1 MHFSGNFQRQY
12 SLRHRLLTGVI
23 TCALAFPAPL
33 VMAADADPFQ
43 TQLQEFLAADP
54 GHFNNHMWELI
65 QANPQAKDHIF
76 ATAVRLSLQKQVAA
90 DPSRRAEL
98 LAKFQQMYPELAPD
112 LAVAVMPQPEAPVQ
126 LARQEKTTFVQSADT
141 TPRSVVRMANDPDH
155 YYGKGSSWWSR
166 NWIWVALGAG
176 AAGGG
181 AAAAIAMSSSSSSS
195 GDSNAPTDRFA
206 TPPITGEGPEMLLN
220 HGVTQIHAD
229 VANARGFTG
238 QGITVAVVDT
248 GLNTKHPDIK
258 FNIADGGY
266 DFVNGTA
273 NVTDLDETEDH
284 GTHVAGIIAAGKNG
298 FGIRGVAY
306 DAKILPL
313 AAIDP
318 RSSQSAV
325 LDAFNRA
332 IDQHAN
338 VLNGS
343 FGPVDSLTR
352 GTFVTTGAQLVFDSW
367 IREADALVRGASQ
380 GMVSVFAAGN
390 SYDATSSADDPAN
403 VMNSNPTGFGFLP
416 YISPAHQGNLLNPSG
431 SGFNAARA
439 RAFPA
444 YREIDEH
451 TGVTTIMLQ
460 DYSVLL
466 GHLIAVVALNPNNTI
481 ADFSNRC
488 GVAAA
493 WCVGAP
499 GVGIVSTIT
508 GNEYADYQGTS
519 MAAPHVAG
527 ALAVLMSQHPEL
539 TSEQVVNLL
548 LNTADDLG
556 ATGVDPI
563 FGHGI
568 INLDTATAAQG
579 PFSLALGGTMNGP
592 SALLTNT
599 TLTSS
604 TAFGTSAFRALQ
616 NTQIG
621 VLDAYTRNYSV
632 TLGDHIKLIPTSLD
646 SMTAMRRFGQ
656 NEYRPEIALDTK
668 TTASFT
674 MKASDVKER
683 ADGKANTFD
692 SFSLTRQVND
702 IVAVNVSHRDPRSSG
717 LFYQESD
724 RDLLSSQVAA
734 SGNGNP
740 YLDFVMDGYAN
751 NVTLD
756 TPFGGKFR
764 ALTAMGAPDN
774 DHGQRNMLAQGEI
787 GFGTAQTGVSF
798 TSGALIEQDRV
809 LGLHGEGAFA
819 LGDGTS
825 TMFAGVNGV
834 WQVSQKTALQASLYG
849 GFTRASGR
857 TDSLIQGVDN
867 ITTSSWRV
875 GVTQSDVF
883 RDEDSFHVNIAQPM
897 RAESGALNVN
907 LPQYRLQDG
916 TIIGQNVSFNLAPTG
931 REIDL
936 EAGYR
941 LALSPVT
948 KLDLAAM
955 YRRDPGHVANTDE
968 ALGLARV
975 NHSF

>member
-1 MHFSGNFQRQY
+1 MQFSGNFQRQY

-23 TCALAFPAPL
+23 TCALTFPAPL
-33 VMAADADPFQ
+33 LMAADADPFQ
-43 TQLQEFLAADP
+43 TQLQEFLATDP

-126 LARQEKTTFVQSADT
+126 LARQEKTTFVQSTDT
-141 TPRSVVRMANDPDH
+141 TPRSVVRMAKDPDH

-181 AAAAIAMSSSSSSS
+181 AAAAIAMSSSSSS
-195 GDSNAPTDRFA
+195 DSSAPIDPYA
-206 TPPITGEGPEMLLN
+206 TPPITGEVPEYALN
-220 HGVTQIHAD
+220 HGLAQINAAA
-229 VANARGFTG
+229 ANDAGFTG
-238 QGITVAVVDT
+238 AGVLVAVVDT
-248 GLNTKHPDIK
+248 GLNIRHPDLK
-258 FNIADGGY
+258 DNVAAGGY
-266 DFVNGTA
+266 DFVNNTA
-273 NVTDLDETEDH
+273 TVTDLDGIEAH
-284 GTHVAGIIAAGKNG
+284 GTHVAGTIAAERNG
-298 FGIRGVAY
+298 FGMRGVAY
-306 DAKILPL
+306 DAKILPI

-318 RSSQSAV
+318 RAPSNAV
-325 LDAFNRA
+325 NDAFNYA
-332 IDQHAN
+332 SNHGAKI
-338 VLNGS
+338 LNGS
-343 FGPVDSLTR
+343 FGPSDALTKGVYVDA
-352 GTFVTTGAQLVFDSW
+352 GAQLWSDKRITESDSVL
-367 IREADALVRGASQ
+367 RAANN
-380 GMVSVFAAGN
+380 GMIFVFAAGN
-390 SYDATSSADDPAN
+390 SYDASKSVNDPEN
-403 VMNSNPTGFGFLP
+403 VMNANPAGFGFLP
-416 YISPAHQGNLLNPSG
+416 YITPAHQNIALNPAA
-431 SGFNAARA
+431 SGFNPAAA
-439 RAFPA
+439 PS
-444 YREIDEH
+444 YREWDPV
-451 TGVTTIMLQ
+451 TGQLTTLLQ
-460 DYSVLL
+460 DYSGLI
-466 GHLIAVVALNPNNTI
+466 GHLIAVVALKADNTI

-499 GVGIVSTIT
+499 GVGIVSTII

-519 MAAPHVAG
+519 MAAPHVSG

-539 TSEQVVNLL
+539 TPEQIVNLL
-548 LNTADDLG
+548 LNTSTDLG
-556 ATGVDPI
+556 VLGVDPI
-563 FGHGI
+563 YGHGL
-568 INLDTATAAQG
+568 INLAAATAAQG
-579 PFSLALGGTMNGP
+579 PFSLALGGTMTGP
-592 SALLTNT
+592 TALLTNS

-604 TAFGTSAFRALQ
+604 TAFGTSAFQALQ
-616 NTQIG
+616 GTQIG
-621 VLDAYTRNYSV
+621 VLDAYTRNFTV
-632 TLGDHIKLIPTSLD
+632 TLGSQIKLVPVTLD
-646 SMTAMRRFGQ
+646 SMTTLRSFGISRNQ
-656 NEYRPEIALDTK
+656 QLALDEK
-668 TTASFT
+668 TVASFS

-683 ADGKANTFD
+683 GDGKGGSTFD
-692 SFSLTRQVND
+692 TFSLTRQVND
-702 IVAVNVSHRDPRSSG
+702 VVALNVSHRDPRSSG
-717 LFYQESD
+717 LFYQEAD

-798 TSGALIEQDRV
+798 TSGALIEQDRI
-809 LGLHGEGAFA
+809 LGLHGDGAFA

-825 TMFAGVNGV
+825 TLFAGMNGV
-834 WQVSQKTALQASLYG
+834 WQVGEKTALQASLYG

-857 TDSLIQGVDN
+857 TDSLIQGVDS

-875 GVTQSDVF
+875 GVTQKDVF
-883 RDEDSFHVNIAQPM
+883 RDEDSVHFNIAQPM

-907 LPQYRLQDG
+907 LPQYRLRDG

-968 ALGLARV
+968 AIGLARV

>member
-1 MHFSGNFQRQY
+1 MHISGNFQRQY

-33 VMAADADPFQ
+33 VIAADADPFQ

-54 GHFNNHMWELI
+54 GHFNNHMWDMI

-90 DPSRRAEL
+90 DPSRKAEL

-126 LARQEKTTFVQSADT
+126 LARKEKTTFVQSADT
-141 TPRSVVRMANDPDH
+141 TPRSVVRLANDPDH

-181 AAAAIAMSSSSSSS
+181 AAAAIAMSSSSSSGNS
-195 GDSNAPTDRFA
+195 TAFDPFE
-206 TPPITGEGPEMLLN
+206 TPPITGEGPEYVLN
-220 HGVTQIHAD
+220 HGLAQINAAA
-229 VANARGFTG
+229 ANDAGFTG
-238 QGITVAVVDT
+238 KGILVAVVDT
-248 GLNTKHPDIK
+248 GLNIRHPDIV
-258 FNIADGGY
+258 NNVAPGGY
-266 DFVNGTA
+266 DFVNNTA
-273 NVTDLDETEDH
+273 TITSLDETEDH
-284 GTHVAGIIAAGKNG
+284 GTHVAGIIAAGRNG
-298 FGIRGVAY
+298 FGTRGVAY
-306 DAKILPL
+306 DAQILPI

-318 RSSQSAV
+318 KASITAV
-325 LDAFNRA
+325 NSAFNYA
-332 IDQHAN
+332 SDHGAKI
-338 VLNGS
+338 LNAS
-343 FGPVDSLTR
+343 FGPVDSLTQDI
-352 GTFVTTGAQLVFDSW
+352 FVKAGGQLIPDDV
-367 IREADALVRGASQ
+367 ITEADSIVRAANK
-380 GMVSVFAAGN
+380 GMVFVFAAGN
-390 SYDATSSADDPAN
+390 SYDASKPATDAAN
-403 VMNSNPTGFGFLP
+403 VMNSNPAWYGFLP
-416 YISPAHQGNLLNPSG
+416 YITPAHQNLPLNPSG
-431 SGFNAARA
+431 AGFNPGAA
-439 RAFPA
+439 PS
-444 YREIDEH
+444 YREWNPA
-451 TGVTTIMLQ
+451 TGLLTNMLQ
-460 DYSVLL
+460 DYSGLV
-466 GHLIAVVALNPNNTI
+466 GHLIAVVALNADNTI
-481 ADFSNRC
+481 ASFSNRC
-488 GVAAA
+488 GVAAQ

-499 GVGIVSTIT
+499 GVDIVSTIT
-508 GNEYADYQGTS
+508 GNEYAAYAGTS
-519 MAAPHVAG
+519 MAAPHVSG

-539 TSEQVVNLL
+539 TPEQIVNLL
-548 LNTADDLG
+548 LNTSTDLG
-556 ATGVDPI
+556 APGVDPI
-563 FGHGI
+563 YGHGL
-568 INLDTATAAQG
+568 INLAAATAAQG
-579 PFSLALGGTMNGP
+579 PFSLALGGTMTGP
-592 SALLTNT
+592 TALLTNS
-599 TLTSS
+599 TLTAS

-616 NTQIG
+616 GTQIG
-621 VLDAYTRNYSV
+621 VLDAYTRNFTV
-632 TLGDHIKLIPTSLD
+632 ALGSQIKLVPVTLD
-646 SMTAMRRFGQ
+646 SMTTLRSFGITRNQ
-656 NEYRPEIALDTK
+656 QIALDEK
-668 TTASFT
+668 TVASFS

-683 ADGKANTFD
+683 ADSKGGSTFD
-692 SFSLTRQVND
+692 TFSLTRQVND
-702 IVAVNVSHRDPRSSG
+702 VVAVNVSHRDPRSSG

-798 TSGALIEQDRV
+798 TSGALIEQDRI
-809 LGLHGEGAFA
+809 LGLHGDGAFA

-825 TMFAGVNGV
+825 TMFAGMNGV
-834 WQVSQKTALQASLYG
+834 WQVGEKTALQASLYG

-875 GVTQSDVF
+875 GVTQSAVF
-883 RDEDSFHVNIAQPM
+883 RDDDSVHFNIAQPM

-916 TIIGQNVSFNLAPTG
+916 TIIGQNASFNLAPTG

-941 LALSPVT
+941 LTLSPVT

-968 ALGLARV
+968 AIGLARV